1 MPVDFSQ
8 FRWPSLA
15 QDLAVMMAPGSPITN
30 IEQIYRTYDI
40 DEPTLRHLLTVP
52 KFKEMFSRALA
63 DMRSQG
69 TRAGHLYRAQ
79 SLAQALAEQLFTAA
93 STGKMDAKDAIKL
106 FELLLRSGGLL
117 DGGKEATTVNVQTN
131 VGVALPLPQ
140 GLSNPKL
147 NHLKIAEATDV

>member
-1 MPVDFSQ
+1 MF
-8 FRWPSLA
+8 SLA
-15 QDLAVMMAPGSPITN
+15 
-30 IEQIYRTYDI
+30 
-40 DEPTLRHLLTVP
+40 LT
-52 KFKEMFSRALA
+52 

-69 TRAGHLYRAQ
+69 PRAGQVYRAQ
-79 SLAQALAEQLFTAA
+79 SLQQALAEQLFTAA

-106 FELLLRSGGLL
+106 FELLLRSGGIL